1 MLVSLMCLLSCL
13 WKGWVQTLASLPRSP
28 LHPSSLP
35 FTKIL
40 FGLPL
45 SSQRGLGKLSTGS
58 DYRVQTKPDHANE
71 CFCVLPDLRWSQ
83 ETLFAWPQEQLKGSK
98 MELP

>member
-1 MLVSLMCLLSCL
+1 MFIELLVERMSAN
-13 WKGWVQTLASLPRSP
+13 TRLPAQIS

-45 SSQRGLGKLSTGS
+45 SSQRDLGKLSTGS